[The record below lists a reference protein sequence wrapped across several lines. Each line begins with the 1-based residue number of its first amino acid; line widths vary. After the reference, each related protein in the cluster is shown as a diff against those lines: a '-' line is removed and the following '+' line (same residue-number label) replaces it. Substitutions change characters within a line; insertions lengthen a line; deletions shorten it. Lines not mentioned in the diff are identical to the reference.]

1 MNQGWKKLGELIV
14 LLLFTVGC
22 AANRPAKI
30 DKVFEPF
37 NQPSAPG
44 AAIMVIKDGQI
55 ELQKTYGLANLD
67 TGEQITAVT
76 NFRLASVTKQFTAMA
91 TLMLIEEGALAY
103 ETTLQAVFPEFPA
116 YGANITIQQIL
127 QHTSGL
133 VAYESLV
140 PDTATI
146 QVKDRDVLAMMLSQD
161 STNHPP
167 GSKYRYSNSGYA
179 VLAMT
184 VEKISGE
191 TFPNFLKQRIF
202 TPLGMDATVAYEA
215 GVSEVPNRAYGHTVT
230 VDSMKVDDQS
240 ITSAVLGDGGIYS
253 SLNDLFKWDQALY
266 GDQLVS
272 RETLQKAFTPHL
284 EKYGF
289 GWRIDEYKAQ
299 RRMHHTGSTRG
310 FRNVFMRFPDQQLS
324 IVILTNRNGDSVL
337 PLAEKIADIYLD

>member
-1 MNQGWKKLGELIV
+1 MNKGWMKLGEFIV
-14 LLLFTVGC
+14 LILFTVGC

-30 DKVFEPF
+30 DKVFETF

-55 ELQKTYGLANLD
+55 DLQKTYGLANID
-67 TGEQITAVT
+67 SGEAITAGT

-91 TLMLIEEGALAY
+91 ILMLIEEGAISY
-103 ETTLQAVFPEFPA
+103 ETTLQSVFPEFPA
-116 YGANITIQQIL
+116 YGANITIQQVL

-133 VAYESLV
+133 VSYESLI
-140 PDTATI
+140 PDTATV
-146 QVKDRDVLAMMLSQD
+146 QVKDRDVLAMMLTQD
-161 STNHPP
+161 STYHQP

-179 VLAMT
+179 VLAMI

-202 TPLGMDATVAYEA
+202 DPLEMDATVAYEA
-215 GVSEVPNRAYGHTVT
+215 GISEVANRAYGHTVAP
-230 VDSMKVDDQS
+230 DSIKVDDQS

-266 GDQLVS
+266 SEKLVS
-272 RETLQKAFTPHL
+272 AETLQKSFTPHL
-284 EKYGF
+284 ENYGF

-310 FRNVFMRFPDQQLS
+310 FRNVFMRFPDKQLS
-324 IVILTNRNGDSVL
+324 IVVLTNRNGGSVL
-337 PLAEKIADIYLD
+337 PLAEEIADIYLD